1 MLSAMSAARKNK
13 FCRRA
18 PAIILLDFDLKLQ
31 IKMLNIQ
38 NLNSKITEGD
48 IKMKKKLVGLNV
60 IWLVVLLILPLQV
73 YAEDAKGTV
82 ETQINKMLARMQEP
96 SFKEQ
101 PRDAKLADI
110 RKIINEIFDYQELSA
125 RTLGRD
131 WKKFNPQQQTEFIDL
146 FSQLLENVYADRILA
161 YTSEKIEYGKVTELR
176 ENQTE
181 VESYIIT
188 KDNTKVPL
196 FYRLVL
202 KDGQWRVYDVVIEG
216 VSMIKNY
223 RGQFREMLAN
233 KTPEDLL
240 QTLREKVKEKPAS

>member
-1 MLSAMSAARKNK
+1 MKRKFLYLS
-13 FCRRA
+13 
-18 PAIILLDFDLKLQ
+18 II
-31 IKMLNIQ
+31 
-38 NLNSKITEGD
+38 
-48 IKMKKKLVGLNV
+48 GLA
-60 IWLVVLLILPLQV
+60 VLLILPLRV
-73 YAEDAKGTV
+73 YAADAKTTV

-101 PRDAKLADI
+101 SRDAKLADI
-110 RKIINEIFDYQELSA
+110 RKIINEIFDYQELSE

-131 WKKFNPQQQTEFIDL
+131 WKKFKPEQQTEFVDL
-146 FSQLLENVYADRILA
+146 FSKLLENVYADRILA

-176 ENQTE
+176 KDQVE

-188 KDNTKVPL
+188 TDNKKVPL
-196 FYRLVL
+196 FYRLIQ
-202 KDGQWRVYDVVIEG
+202 KDGNWRVYDVVIEG

-223 RGQFREMLAN
+223 RGQFREMLTN